1 MHRIANDAGRLDLER
16 RLESVRQSPAE
27 IVFVSSA
34 DTELSALARIW
45 GLSSVIVCV

>member
-34 DTELSALARIW
+34 DTELWPSPASG